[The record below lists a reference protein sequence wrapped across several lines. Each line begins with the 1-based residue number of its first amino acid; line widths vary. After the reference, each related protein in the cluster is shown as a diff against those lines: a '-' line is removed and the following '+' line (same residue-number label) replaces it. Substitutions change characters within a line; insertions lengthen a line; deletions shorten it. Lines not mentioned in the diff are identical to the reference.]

1 MKRIGHAL
9 MTAGTTAAFL
19 LISNDDYRT
28 MELHQF
34 HAIDWKGFLA
44 AAAIVAAG
52 ALIWEIGNKFSIQVD
67 IQVRRKKD

>member
-1 MKRIGHAL
+1 VKKIGHMM
-9 MTAGTTAAFL
+9 MTAGFLAAFL
-19 LISNDDYRT
+19 MISADDYHT
-28 MELHQF
+28 MELRQLHT
-34 HAIDWKGFLA
+34 IDWKGFLA